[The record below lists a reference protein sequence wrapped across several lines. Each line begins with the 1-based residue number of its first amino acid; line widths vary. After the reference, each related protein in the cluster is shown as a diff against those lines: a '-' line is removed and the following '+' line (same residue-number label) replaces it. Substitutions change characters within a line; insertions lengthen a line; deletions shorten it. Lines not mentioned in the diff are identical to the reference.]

1 MTEGHGRCEGRREN
15 EVRDGREKETQ
26 ERVRLKRVRL
36 PSISRWAFVNKSEY
50 TPLVK
55 GSEPL
60 DKEWTGRIEVG

>member
-1 MTEGHGRCEGRREN
+1 
-15 EVRDGREKETQ
+15 VRDGREKETQ

-36 PSISRWAFVNKSEY
+36 PSISRWAFVIKSEY

-60 DKEWTGRIEVG
+60 DKEWTGRIGDG